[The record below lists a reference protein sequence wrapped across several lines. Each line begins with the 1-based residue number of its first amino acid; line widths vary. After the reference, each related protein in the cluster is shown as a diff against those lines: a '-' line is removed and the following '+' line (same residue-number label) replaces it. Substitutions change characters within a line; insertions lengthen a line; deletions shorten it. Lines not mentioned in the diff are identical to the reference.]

1 MFLQGFGIP
10 LWLRV
15 KNPAAMWEMW
25 VWSLDWEDTLEK
37 KKKMASRL
45 SVLAGRIP
53 WTEEPGRLQGTGSQS
68 QIRLATAAAAKSPQ
82 SCPTLCDPRDGSP
95 SGSPVPGMLQERI
108 LKWLAISF
116 SNAWKG
122 KVKVKL
128 LSRVQLLVTPWTVA
142 YQAPPSMGFS
152 RQEYWRALPFP
163 SPVSH

>member
-1 MFLQGFGIP
+1 MAQSKESSCHVGDVGLIP
-10 LWLRV
+10 GLRRY
-15 KNPAAMWEMW
+15 
-25 VWSLDWEDTLEK
+25 SGK

-68 QIRLATAAAAKSPQ
+68 QIRLATAAAAKSLQ

-116 SNAWKG
+116 SNA
-122 KVKVKL
+122 
-128 LSRVQLLVTPWTVA
+128 
-142 YQAPPSMGFS
+142 
-152 RQEYWRALPFP
+152 
-163 SPVSH
+163 